1 MSAKL
6 LQERYAP
13 LMAANAVSQ
22 QENDEAIAARAR
34 AEADVAEA
42 RAAVDTARINVV
54 YTQVLSPITGRI
66 GRALVTEG
74 ALVTSAQQNAL
85 ATVQQ
90 LDPIYVDITQS
101 STELL
106 RLQRQL
112 ASGELVATDK
122 HEAEVSLTLE
132 DGTPY
137 AERGRLKVSE
147 VSVDPSTGSVL
158 LRAVFPNPKRELL
171 PGMFVRAQL
180 TRGTRAAALLVPQRG
195 VSRNSRGE
203 ATVML
208 VGSDDK
214 VSERVVTADRAI
226 NGEWLITS
234 GLAAGRPR
242 GARRPAED
250 QAGRGGQGRSGG
262 RAGDERRHA
271 GGRERRSR
279 EALGV
284 RMLSRFFIDRPIF
297 AWVIAIITMIAGG
310 LSVFGLPVR
319 QYPAIAPPTVGISV
333 SYPGASAQTV
343 QDTVIQVIEQQLNG
357 IDNLTYLTSEANSDG
372 TAVITLTFAQGTV
385 PDVAQVQVQNKLQ
398 LALPLLP
405 QEVQQS
411 GVRVNKPAR
420 NFLTVM
426 GFISADN
433 SMSNEDL
440 TDYVATNLLDP
451 LNRTPGVGDVT
462 IFGAQYAMRIWLDPA
477 RLNNYG
483 LTTGDVVTAIRAQN
497 VQVSVGSIGGLPAAP
512 GQAIAASIIGPTR
525 MSSPD
530 EFRNILLRVN
540 ADGSQVRVGDVGRV
554 GLNSE
559 SYIRDT
565 KYNGKPAAGVA
576 IRLAAGQNALD
587 TMAAIHE
594 TIDRLAPFFPRGLEV
609 QYPLDT
615 TPFVRT
621 SILEVVKTLF
631 EAVVLVFLV
640 MYLFLQNARATLI
653 PTIAVPVVLLGTFGI
668 LAAFGFSINT
678 LTMFGMALSIGL
690 LVDDAIV
697 VVENVERVM
706 AEEGLS
712 PREATRKS
720 MDQITG
726 ALVAIALVLAAVFV
740 PMAFFGGS
748 IGVIYRQ
755 FSITLVSAMG
765 LSVMVALILT
775 PALCATILKPL
786 PRWRT
791 RRASRVLRLVQPHV
805 RQGPPQSRAR
815 PDGDARAARSARCWC
830 SCAIVVV
837 TGLLFTRIPSSF
849 LPAEDPGFA
858 YGQVQTPPGASK
870 ERTWAALDKAQQY
883 LLNEEKDVVEG
894 VLTVNGF
901 NFAGTGQNSGLI
913 FIKLKNWDER
923 TKDSQSMQAF
933 LARTNKFFSSITEA
947 NVIAVPPPAVLELGN
962 TAGFDLMLQNRG
974 GLPRA
979 DFLAARNQLL
989 GEAAK
994 NPVLTGVRPNGVEDA
1009 PQFKL
1014 DIDREKASAL
1024 GLSIAD
1030 VNQTLQ
1036 TGWASTYVNDFI
1048 DRGRVKRVYVQ
1059 GDPQSRMQPEDLN
1072 RWYVRNNQ
1080 GNMVP
1085 FSAFGRGEWTYG
1097 PQKLLRFNGVPAFQI
1112 QGAPAPGR
1120 SSGEAMSAME
1130 ESSPNYPRAWDS
1142 SGTACRTKKRNPDR
1156 RRRCCTR
1163 FRIAIVFLCL
1173 AALVR
1178 ELVDTGDRA
1187 AGGAARRARRGARNP
1202 LARAHQ

>member
-1 MSAKL
+1 M
-6 LQERYAP
+6 
-13 LMAANAVSQ
+13 
-22 QENDEAIAARAR
+22 
-34 AEADVAEA
+34 
-42 RAAVDTARINVV
+42 
-54 YTQVLSPITGRI
+54 
-66 GRALVTEG
+66 
-74 ALVTSAQQNAL
+74 
-85 ATVQQ
+85 
-90 LDPIYVDITQS
+90 
-101 STELL
+101 
-106 RLQRQL
+106 
-112 ASGELVATDK
+112 
-122 HEAEVSLTLE
+122 
-132 DGTPY
+132 
-137 AERGRLKVSE
+137 
-147 VSVDPSTGSVL
+147 
-158 LRAVFPNPKRELL
+158 
-171 PGMFVRAQL
+171 
-180 TRGTRAAALLVPQRG
+180 
-195 VSRNSRGE
+195 
-203 ATVML
+203 
-208 VGSDDK
+208 
-214 VSERVVTADRAI
+214 
-226 NGEWLITS
+226 
-234 GLAAGRPR
+234 
-242 GARRPAED
+242 
-250 QAGRGGQGRSGG
+250 
-262 RAGDERRHA
+262 
-271 GGRERRSR
+271 
-279 EALGV
+279 
-284 RMLSRFFIDRPIF
+284 
-297 AWVIAIITMIAGG
+297 
-310 LSVFGLPVR
+310 
-319 QYPAIAPPTVGISV
+319 
-333 SYPGASAQTV
+333 
-343 QDTVIQVIEQQLNG
+343 
-357 IDNLTYLTSEANSDG
+357 
-372 TAVITLTFAQGTV
+372 
-385 PDVAQVQVQNKLQ
+385 
-398 LALPLLP
+398 
-405 QEVQQS
+405 
-411 GVRVNKPAR
+411 
-420 NFLTVM
+420 
-426 GFISADN
+426 
-433 SMSNEDL
+433 
-440 TDYVATNLLDP
+440 
-451 LNRTPGVGDVT
+451 
-462 IFGAQYAMRIWLDPA
+462 
-477 RLNNYG
+477 
-483 LTTGDVVTAIRAQN
+483 
-497 VQVSVGSIGGLPAAP
+497 QVSVGSIGGLPATP
-512 GQAIAASIIGPTR
+512 GQAITASIIGPTR
-525 MSSPD
+525 MSTAE
-530 EFRNILLRVN
+530 EFRDILLRVN

-587 TMAAIHE
+587 TMAAIHD

-631 EAVVLVFLV
+631 EAVILVFLV

-765 LSVMVALILT
+765 LSVLVALILT

-786 PRWRT
+786 P
-791 RRASRVLRLVQPHV
+791 PGGHV
-805 RQGPPQSRAR
+805 AHRGFFGWFNRMFDNGRGKHERGLTAMLGKP
-815 PDGDARAARSARCWC
+815 ARSMLAFL
-830 SCAIVVV
+830 AIVVV
-837 TGLLFTRIPSSF
+837 TGLLFTRIPTSF

-870 ERTWAALDKAQQY
+870 ERTWAALDKAQEY

-913 FIKLKNWDER
+913 FIKLKDWDER

-933 LARTNKFFSSITEA
+933 LGRTNQFFSSITEA

-974 GLPRA
+974 GMPRA

-1072 RWYVRNNQ
+1072 RWYVRNSQ
-1080 GNMVP
+1080 GAMVP

-1112 QGAPAPGR
+1112 QGSPAPGH
-1120 SSGEAMSAME
+1120 SSGEAMDAME
-1130 ESSPNYPRAWDS
+1130 DIVAKLPAGIGLEWNGLSFEEKK
-1142 SGTACRTKKRNPDR
+1142 SGSQAPLLYVLS
-1156 RRRCCTR
+1156 
-1163 FRIAIVFLCL
+1163 IAIVFLCL
-1173 AALVR
+1173 AALYESWSIPATVL
-1178 ELVDTGDRA
+1178 LVVPLGVLGAVLATLSRGLTNDAYFQVGLLVTVGLAAKNAILIVEFAKENFDRGQDLVEAVMHA
-1187 AGGAARRARRGARNP
+1187 AKQRLRPIIMTSLAFMSGVLP
-1202 LARAHQ
+1202 LAISSGAGS

>member
-1 MSAKL
+1 
-6 LQERYAP
+6 
-13 LMAANAVSQ
+13 
-22 QENDEAIAARAR
+22 
-34 AEADVAEA
+34 
-42 RAAVDTARINVV
+42 
-54 YTQVLSPITGRI
+54 
-66 GRALVTEG
+66 
-74 ALVTSAQQNAL
+74 
-85 ATVQQ
+85 
-90 LDPIYVDITQS
+90 
-101 STELL
+101 
-106 RLQRQL
+106 
-112 ASGELVATDK
+112 
-122 HEAEVSLTLE
+122 
-132 DGTPY
+132 
-137 AERGRLKVSE
+137 
-147 VSVDPSTGSVL
+147 
-158 LRAVFPNPKRELL
+158 
-171 PGMFVRAQL
+171 
-180 TRGTRAAALLVPQRG
+180 
-195 VSRNSRGE
+195 
-203 ATVML
+203 
-208 VGSDDK
+208 
-214 VSERVVTADRAI
+214 
-226 NGEWLITS
+226 
-234 GLAAGRPR
+234 
-242 GARRPAED
+242 
-250 QAGRGGQGRSGG
+250 
-262 RAGDERRHA
+262 
-271 GGRERRSR
+271 
-279 EALGV
+279 
-284 RMLSRFFIDRPIF
+284 MLSRFFIDRPIF

-319 QYPAIAPPTVGISV
+319 QYPAIAPPTVGINV

-357 IDNLTYLTSEANSDG
+357 IDNLTYISSEANSDG
-372 TAVITLTFAQGTV
+372 TAVITLTFAQGTI

-483 LTTGDVVTAIRAQN
+483 LTTGDVVAAIRAQN

-525 MSSPD
+525 MSSPE

-653 PTIAVPVVLLGTFGI
+653 PTIAVPVVLLGTFGV

-697 VVENVERVM
+697 VVENVERVI

-765 LSVMVALILT
+765 LSVLVALILT

-786 PRWRT
+786 PTGGHVVHRGFFGWFN
-791 RRASRVLRLVQPHV
+791 RVFDKGRHNHERGLTSMLAHPGRSMLVF
-805 RQGPPQSRAR
+805 G
-815 PDGDARAARSARCWC
+815 
-830 SCAIVVV
+830 AIVLV
-837 TGLLFTRIPSSF
+837 TGLLFSRIPSSF
-849 LPAEDPGFA
+849 LPPEDPGFA

-883 LLNEEKDVVEG
+883 LLNDEKDVVDG

-913 FIKLKNWDER
+913 FIKLKHWDER

-933 LARTNKFFSSITEA
+933 LGRTNKFFSSITEA

-979 DFLAARNQLL
+979 DFMAARNQML

-994 NPVLTGVRPNGVEDA
+994 NPVLINVRPNGVEDA

-1112 QGAPAPGR
+1112 QGAPAPGH
-1120 SSGEAMSAME
+1120 SSGEAMQAME
-1130 ESSPNYPRAWDS
+1130 EIVAKLPAGVGLEWNGLSYEEKK
-1142 SGTACRTKKRNPDR
+1142 SGSQAPLLYALS
-1156 RRRCCTR
+1156 
-1163 FRIAIVFLCL
+1163 IAIVFLCL
-1173 AALVR
+1173 AALYESWSIPATVLLVVPLGVLGAVLATLSR
-1178 ELVDTGDRA
+1178 GLTNDAYFQVGLLVTVGLAAKNAILIVEFAKEGFDRGGGLVDSVMHA
-1187 AGGAARRARRGARNP
+1187 AKQRLRPIIMTSLAFMSGVLP
-1202 LARAHQ
+1202 LALSSGAGSGAQHAVGTGVIGGMLAATFLAVFFVPVFFVVILRYFKVKPVTMKVDETPADVPYAGAT